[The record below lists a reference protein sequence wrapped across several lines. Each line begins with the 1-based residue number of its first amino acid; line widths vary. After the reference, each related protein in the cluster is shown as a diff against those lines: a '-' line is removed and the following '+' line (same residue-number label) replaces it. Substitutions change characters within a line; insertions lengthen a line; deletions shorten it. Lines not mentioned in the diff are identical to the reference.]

1 MSEDWQVEM
10 RRWLDEVCA
19 ELDIDP
25 SVLDSTTDPLLDLIR
40 DVAHGPSRP
49 AAPLTAFLVGIAAG
63 ATVGTERPADLAR
76 VVAERTAAV
85 NSLLVGYT
93 DP

>member
-1 MSEDWQVEM
+1 MTEAWKVEM

-85 NSLLVGYT
+85 DSLLAGYT
-93 DP
+93 DS